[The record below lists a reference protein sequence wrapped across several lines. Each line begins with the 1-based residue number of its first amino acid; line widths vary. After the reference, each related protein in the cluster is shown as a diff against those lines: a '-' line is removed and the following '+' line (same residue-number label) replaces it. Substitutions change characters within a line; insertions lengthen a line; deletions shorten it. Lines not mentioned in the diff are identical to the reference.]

1 MMDRLAGRTSRLR
14 LAIVAA
20 WLVLAAASVL
30 LLPGLTSVVRNAEQT
45 FIPDDAESAQA
56 LRLLQTV
63 NPDVRSR
70 TNAVIV
76 LSRQGGLNEED
87 AGWMNGLLSELEA
100 RRDELGISGL
110 LDAHTQ
116 PELASSFRSKDGTTT
131 LALVY
136 LPRSDFDEATRAT
149 LDKLKLLLREAP
161 QGSTARLTGS
171 AAISQ
176 DFQASSQ
183 QGLRRTELITI
194 ALVLGILLY
203 VFRSPVAPIVPL
215 VTIGVSLV
223 VSRGLIAAAADFGL
237 TVTNFTE
244 SFLIAVLFGAGTDYC
259 MLMIQRYR
267 EELGAGGSPTDAMRR
282 TLRGVRPTILYATST
297 VFAAF
302 FLIGFADFGLYRS
315 GAGVAIGLIVML
327 IAGMTLTPALILL
340 LGKSLFWPRWPD
352 RGADDARM
360 HGHSKLWAA
369 AARLASR
376 RSALVL
382 VAAAV
387 LLAPLTLLFQGKR
400 SFDDV
405 SEINPKLGSVVGFH
419 QTERAFGAGEVFP
432 LTFAV
437 TSSESMRTPSAFAAL
452 EQASAELAHQP
463 GVRQVRSATRPLG
476 ERMTIGGGAED
487 GSAAARPPADAAET
501 ALRREL
507 AQALQAIALRAVS
520 FSQGL
525 VGILPS
531 IQPIYDAIKP
541 FLSEAS
547 KAADNLSGLQDLLS
561 GQGSVAGDSKPKP
574 TSDPIKAG
582 MERIL
587 RYYLSPDGKVAKID
601 VILNANP
608 FATETMDRVGAL
620 ADTMRHSLEL
630 SVVLDPQVYA
640 SGASAKYDE
649 LRDISYGDFV
659 RTGTLVLA
667 GIAIV
672 LMLLLRSV
680 VGPLYVLAA
689 LVFNYAVTMG
699 LLEFLYVRVLGYE
712 GLSWT
717 TSFFIFMVVVA
728 LGVDYSIFLMA
739 RYREESRRAGSRE
752 AMTKAMTATGG
763 VIWSAAA
770 IMAGTFGALGF
781 SGVVAL
787 VQIGVGTM
795 IGLLLYATLF
805 MTLIV
810 PAISFLLGDRGS
822 LPPRRRG
829 R

>member
-1 MMDRLAGRTSRLR
+1 MLDRLAGRTFRLR
-14 LAIVAA
+14 GALVAA
-20 WLVLAAASVL
+20 WLVLAVVSAL
-30 LLPGLTSVVRNAEQT
+30 LLPSLASVVRNAEQT

-56 LRLLQTV
+56 LRLLQEI

-76 LSRQGGLNEED
+76 LSREGGLNEED
-87 AGWMNGLLSELEA
+87 AAWMNGMLDELA
-100 RRDELGISGL
+100 SRRDELGIAGV

-116 PELASSFRSKDGTTT
+116 PELAQSFRSRDGTTT

-149 LDKLKLLLREAP
+149 LDKLKRLLLGAP
-161 QGSTARLTGS
+161 QGATARLTGS

-183 QGLRRTELITI
+183 QGLRRTELITV
-194 ALVLGILLY
+194 ALVLVILLY

-267 EELGAGGSPTDAMRR
+267 EELGAGGGPTAAMAR
-282 TLRGVRPTILYATST
+282 TLRGVWPTILYATST

-302 FLIGFADFGLYRS
+302 FLIGFANFGLYRS
-315 GAGVAIGLIVML
+315 GAGVAVGLLVML
-327 IAGMTLTPALILL
+327 AAVMTLTPALILL
-340 LGKSLFWPRWPD
+340 LGRALFWPRWPE
-352 RGADDARM
+352 RGAEGAREQ
-360 HGHSKLWAA
+360 GRSKLWAA
-369 AARLASR
+369 AANLASR

-382 VAAAV
+382 VAAVV

-405 SEINPKLGSVVGFH
+405 SEIDPKLGSVVGFH

-476 ERMTIGGGAED
+476 ERMTIGGDGA
-487 GSAAARPPADAAET
+487 SAGRAPAPEES
-501 ALRREL
+501 ALQREI
-507 AQALQAIALRAVS
+507 AQALKAIALRAVS

-531 IQPIYDAIKP
+531 IEPIYDAIKP

-561 GQGSVAGDSKPKP
+561 GQGSGGTGAEKPKP
-574 TSDPIKAG
+574 TSDPIRAG
-582 MERIL
+582 MDRIL
-587 RYYLSPDGKVAKID
+587 RYYMSPDGKVAKID

-608 FATETMDRVGAL
+608 FATETMDRVDAL
-620 ADTMRHSLEL
+620 SDTLRHSLDL
-630 SVVLDPQVYA
+630 SVVLEPQVFA

-659 RTGTLVLA
+659 RTGTLALA

-680 VGPLYVLAA
+680 VGPLYMLAA
-689 LVFNYAVTMG
+689 LVFNYVVAMG
-699 LLEFLYVRVLGYE
+699 LLEFLYVRLLGYE

-717 TSFFIFMVVVA
+717 TSFFIFMIVVA

-739 RYREESRRAGSRE
+739 RYREESRSAGSRE
-752 AMTKAMTATGG
+752 AMTKAMTTTGG

-770 IMAGTFGALGF
+770 IMAGTFGALAF

-787 VQIGVGTM
+787 EQIGVGTM

-805 MTLIV
+805 MMLVV
-810 PAISFLLGDRGS
+810 PAVAFLLGDRGS
-822 LPPRRRG
+822 LPLRRRG